1 MRAPQA
7 VASGDD
13 DVDGGGGEESRVEDR
28 LCTPLSCDHKH
39 AKVQAREGAST
50 RRCKHA
56 KVQAHEGA
64 STRRCKHAKAQAHEG
79 ASTRRRKRTQNS
91 LCAEIAQIA
100 HNEEMG
106 AQSRC
111 TQWEQVIETSGNRC
125 SWGSSRA
132 RILARKFNTAS
143 GHMREWKK
151 RTTRW
156 EAVNVGGDKLVW

>member
-1 MRAPQA
+1 VRRRVWAPQA

-39 AKVQAREGAST
+39 AKVQA
-50 RRCKHA
+50 
-56 KVQAHEGA
+56 HEGA
-64 STRRCKHAKAQAHEG
+64 STQ
-79 ASTRRRKRTQNS
+79 RRKRTQNS

-111 TQWEQVIETSGNRC
+111 TQWEQAIETSGNRC

-132 RILARKFNTAS
+132 RILTIKFNTAS
-143 GHMREWKK
+143 GHI
-151 RTTRW
+151 
-156 EAVNVGGDKLVW
+156 